1 MGLVSPVGV
10 RAPYLGHTQHFL
22 PFRVNWNFLFKL
34 ARGFILSGVWAPLAW
49 PWAWKMPKIC
59 AGGNACSSQLLPV
72 PCDTGQGRFRGFGVL
87 WSGVEDWSAQGAGP
101 PIFGVQVTLN

>member
-34 ARGFILSGVWAPLAW
+34 ARSFILSGVWAPLAW

-87 WSGVEDWSAQGAGP
+87 WSGVEDWSAKGAGP